1 MEPELQ
7 QLLNCLSD
15 GGRHSGRQ
23 LAERFGISRAAV
35 WKRIERLRALGL
47 AVDAVP
53 GGGYQ
58 LSPPDEW
65 LDADAIQAAMRQ
77 PMPVSVV
84 FEIGSTNDALAV
96 DAHSPA
102 ALLAET
108 QTAGRGRRGRS
119 WLSPPGSGL
128 YLSLAWRFESGLGG
142 LGGLSLA
149 AGLAAA
155 ETLRD
160 QGLHSVRL
168 KWPND
173 LMVNQRKLGGLLVDV
188 SGSADGPCRAIIGLG
203 LNVRLPE
210 ALVID
215 QAATDL
221 HQQGIKTGRNRLAG
235 QLISALVETCETL
248 DRDGF
253 GALLPRWQ
261 ALDELAGQPVRATA
275 ARGPAVEGRCCG
287 VDHLGRLGIETD
299 QGLRW
304 ISGGE
309 ISVRRR

>member
-15 GGRHSGRQ
+15 GGRHSGRE

-35 WKRIERLRALGL
+35 WKRIERLRSLGL

-53 GGGYQ
+53 GGGYR

-65 LDADAIQAAMRQ
+65 LDADTIQAAMRH
-77 PMPVSVV
+77 PIPVSVV
-84 FEIGSTNDALAV
+84 FDIGSTNDALALNP
-96 DAHSPA
+96 HSPA

-108 QTAGRGRRGRS
+108 QTAGRGRRGRT

-128 YLSLAWRFESGLGG
+128 YLSLAWSFQSGLGG

-160 QGLHSVRL
+160 EGLQAVRL

-173 LMVNQRKLGGLLVDV
+173 LLVKQRKLGGLLVDI

-221 HQQGIKTGRNRLAG
+221 HQHGLTVGRNALAG
-235 QLISALVETCETL
+235 KLISALVDTCETL
-248 DRDGF
+248 DREGF

-261 ALDELAGQPVRATA
+261 ALDELAGLPVQATA
-275 ARGPAVEGRCCG
+275 AHGPAIAGRCCG

>member
-7 QLLNCLSD
+7 QLLNRLSD
-15 GGRHSGRQ
+15 GGRHSGRE
-23 LAERFGISRAAV
+23 LAEHFGISRAAV

-47 AVDAVP
+47 SIDAVP
-53 GGGYQ
+53 GGGYC
-58 LSPPDEW
+58 LTPPDQW
-65 LDADAIQAAMRQ
+65 LDAASIRAAMRHDL
-77 PMPVSVV
+77 PVNVV
-84 FEIGSTNDALAV
+84 FDIDSTNDALAREP
-96 DAHSPA
+96 HSPA
-102 ALLAET
+102 VLLAET

-128 YLSLAWRFESGLGG
+128 YLSLAWTFESGLGG

-155 ETLRD
+155 ETLQE
-160 QGLHSVRL
+160 QGLTAIRL

-173 LMVNQRKLGGLLVDV
+173 LLVDRQKLGGLLVDI

-203 LNVRLPE
+203 LNVRLPH

-221 HQQGIKTGRNRLAG
+221 NQHGLTIDRNRLAG
-235 QLISALVETCETL
+235 ALISALVEVCETL

-261 ALDELAGQPVRATA
+261 ALDALAGQTVRATA
-275 ARGPAVEGRCCG
+275 KRAPEVEGRCIG

-299 QGLRW
+299 HGLRW

-309 ISVRRR
+309 ISVRQR